1 MPSRLMRLAALASCL
16 TIVACSGTRPAYL
29 GIEKN
34 SLEQCPDSPNCVTS
48 VASPDDAQHFIEPI
62 NIQTNKAPMPA
73 LEGIIKSQGGA
84 IVVNTP
90 TYIYAEFTS
99 DIIRFVDDV
108 EFLLQPQAKHIEVRS
123 ASRLGYKDFDVN
135 RERIEKIRSE
145 FNR

>member
-1 MPSRLMRLAALASCL
+1 MPSRLKRLAAVASCL
-16 TIVACSGTRPAYL
+16 TIAACSGTRPAYL
-29 GIEKN
+29 GLEQN
-34 SLEQCPDSPNCVTS
+34 SLQQCPDSPNCVTS
-48 VASPDDAQHFIEPI
+48 VASQDDAQHFIKPI
-62 NIQTNKAPMPA
+62 DIQTKKAPFPA

-99 DIIRFVDDV
+99 DIMRFVDDV
-108 EFLLQPQAKHIEVRS
+108 EFLLLPQAKHIEVRS

-135 RERIEKIRSE
+135 RERIENIRSE

>member
-16 TIVACSGTRPAYL
+16 TIVACSGARPAYL

-48 VASPDDAQHFIEPI
+48 VASPDDVQHFIKPI

-84 IVVNTP
+84 ILVNTP